1 MSVLRRKRARPPDQ
15 VEHAIRHELAE
26 ILPIL
31 RIEDCAIELDGYD
44 PATGT
49 AVLHVTGGCQDCNAS
64 ALTFIQG
71 IEIQL
76 KRPITQLK
84 FVVVN
89 VDSKARRGIST
100 SSQRSRP

>member
-1 MSVLRRKRARPPDQ
+1 MSVLRRKRSRPQTD
-15 VEHAIRHELAE
+15 VEHDIRHQLAE

-31 RIEDCAIELDGYD
+31 RIEDCAIELDGFD
-44 PATGT
+44 PQTGT

-64 ALTFIQG
+64 AVTFMQG

-76 KRPITQLK
+76 KRRVSELK

-89 VDSKARRGIST
+89 VDSKA
-100 SSQRSRP
+100 